1 MVSIYLFGH
10 IICLFNHH
18 LYTHHI
24 VCFLYYRSHLGTDQV
39 STLDVARVQSR
50 VNEEESVLHGKRVE
64 LESLRQ
70 DVSSLDTAIASN
82 TAKASEKRQQAKA
95 LQIEAA
101 KIRAEES
108 VRKADIIKAVDDANI
123 ECRGE

>member
-1 MVSIYLFGH
+1 
-10 IICLFNHH
+10 
-18 LYTHHI
+18 
-24 VCFLYYRSHLGTDQV
+24 
-39 STLDVARVQSR
+39 
-50 VNEEESVLHGKRVE
+50 VLHGKRVE

>member
-39 STLDVARVQSR
+39 STLDIARVQDR
-50 VNEEESVLHGKRVE
+50 VQEEESTLRDKKVE

-70 DVSSLDTAIASN
+70 DVSSLDTVIASN
-82 TAKASEKRQQAKA
+82 TAKASEKRQQAEA
-95 LQIEAA
+95 LQRKAA
-101 KIRAEES
+101 NTRDEES